1 MFNLTNILIYSYL
14 LPLAFFLFLKK
25 ETRTKKEVLVIVIY
39 SLTFFL
45 LLKVQSVL
53 LNHDKVLTDKEKF
66 WDKIK
71 DLFYAFFTFTELIF
85 FTAVYW
91 INIKTK
97 KFKILSI
104 AVTLL
109 FVISQVVYYFSVKTV
124 RIDSIP
130 VGLETL
136 IVYIYIFFFFY
147 DRFRNIDDQYIYNNY
162 CFWVSIGIMI
172 YMGGSFFFFILGNH
186 LSPEQNEKYWDY
198 SFYVDIAK
206 NILFSISLFVY
217 AKHTDNIISK
227 PKNIPFLDFN

>member
-1 MFNLTNILIYSYL
+1 LFNLTNILIYSYL
-14 LPLAFFLFLKK
+14 LPFVFFLFLKK
-25 ETRTKKEVLVIVIY
+25 EIRTKKEVLVIVVY

-53 LNHDKVLTDKEKF
+53 FHHEKL

-85 FTAVYW
+85 FTALYW
-91 INIKTK
+91 VNIKAK
-97 KFKILSI
+97 KFKVLSVV
-104 AVTLL
+104 VTLL
-109 FVISQVVYYFSVKTV
+109 FVISQIIYYYSVNSV

-136 IVYIYIFFFFY
+136 IVYIYIFSFFY
-147 DRFRNIDDQYIYNNY
+147 DRFKNIDDQYIYNNY

-172 YMGGSFFFFILGNH
+172 YLGGSFFFFILGNH

-198 SFYVDIAK
+198 SFFVDIAK
-206 NILFSISLFVY
+206 NILFSISLLVF
-217 AKHTDNIISK
+217 AKHADNILSK
-227 PKNIPFLDFN
+227 PKNIPYLDFN